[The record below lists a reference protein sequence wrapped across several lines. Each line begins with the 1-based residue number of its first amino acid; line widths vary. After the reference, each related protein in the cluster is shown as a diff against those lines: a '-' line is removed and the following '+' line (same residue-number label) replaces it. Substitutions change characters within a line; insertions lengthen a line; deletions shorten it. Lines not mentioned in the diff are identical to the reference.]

1 MGKFGPI
8 VLLAVV
14 QLVLVLAAPS
24 TAPTAANTALGAD
37 PYATTQSGVP
47 GAGTTTLPPGATPAQ
62 VAAAGGGGTVAGG
75 GTSTAGGGTT
85 AGGSTAGGPTAPA
98 SRDTSHR
105 VSGRQFDPPPD
116 YHPPPGVPGGPRA
129 PFPDNRAPT

>member
-62 VAAAGGGGTVAGG
+62 VAAAGGGGTVSGG
-75 GTSTAGGGTT
+75 GATAGGGGTT
-85 AGGSTAGGPTAPA
+85 AGGTTSRGSPA
-98 SRDTSHR
+98 AATGDTSHCGA
-105 VSGRQFDPPPD
+105 GRQFGPHPRYYAPPC
-116 YHPPPGVPGGPRA
+116 GPRPA
-129 PFPDNRAPT
+129 RAA

>member
-47 GAGTTTLPPGATPAQ
+47 GAGTTALPPGATPAQ
-62 VAAAGGGGTVAGG
+62 VAAAGGGGTVARGG
-75 GTSTAGGGTT
+75 AAAGGGGAPPRGRPKRGPAGPG
-85 AGGSTAGGPTAPA
+85 AGG
-98 SRDTSHR
+98 
-105 VSGRQFDPPPD
+105 
-116 YHPPPGVPGGPRA
+116 
-129 PFPDNRAPT
+129 